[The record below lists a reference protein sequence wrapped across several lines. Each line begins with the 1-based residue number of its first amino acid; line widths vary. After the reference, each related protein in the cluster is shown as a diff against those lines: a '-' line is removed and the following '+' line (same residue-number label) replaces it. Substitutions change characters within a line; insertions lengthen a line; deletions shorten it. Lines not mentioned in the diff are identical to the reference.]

1 MERILRYLVADARD
15 AVTSS
20 GRITI
25 STRVAARGDRREVML
40 SIADTRA
47 AVPEEV
53 AAQMFE
59 PTVGAK
65 RVCAETT
72 SFQHAETRA
81 TEELEICVP
90 EVGVMPWAA
99 IYQNVNMSLH
109 DGSDGNL
116 KRGY

>member
-1 MERILRYLVADARD
+1 MCWATGISRGSKQ
-15 AVTSS
+15 SS
-20 GRITI
+20 KIRHGLIGK
-25 STRVAARGDRREVML
+25 SPFSA
-40 SIADTRA
+40 
-47 AVPEEV
+47 
-53 AAQMFE
+53 
-59 PTVGAK
+59 TVGAK